1 MLNLGS
7 GSELETA
14 VKQRLAFTLYI
25 EKLKAADNFPLVII
39 TGDDECRGIDMRF
52 PQSGAVLI
60 IDKVFT
66 NKRIFEQALGRV
78 GRDGDWA
85 QRVIVGGNNPWNV
98 MQDKEETSRL
108 ERYAYEVL
116 PTINEKRLGINP
128 GARAHDKAGVT
139 QATIANYA
147 KAHAPKEQKP

>member
-14 VKQRLAFTLYI
+14 VKQRLAFTMYI
-25 EKLKAADNFPLVII
+25 EKLKADDNFPLVII

-85 QRVIVGGNNPWNV
+85 QRVIVGGNNPWDV
-98 MQDKEETSRL
+98 LKDKEETSRL

-116 PTINEKRLGINP
+116 PTLNEKRMGTNP
-128 GARAHDKAGVT
+128 GARAQDRAGMT
-139 QATIANYA
+139 QVLMAAFV
-147 KAHAPKEQKP
+147 KPPGN